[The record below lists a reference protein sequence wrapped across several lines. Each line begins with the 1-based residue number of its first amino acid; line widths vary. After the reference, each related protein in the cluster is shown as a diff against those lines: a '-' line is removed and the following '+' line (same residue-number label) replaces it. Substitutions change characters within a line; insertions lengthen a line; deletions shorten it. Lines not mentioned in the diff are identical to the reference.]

1 MKQQEI
7 SERKHGNNLEIEIHI
22 ISSFT
27 AIDSTISNFQPSTLN
42 LQQSTFNL
50 NLYQPNFLTYVIGK
64 AIAGF

>member
-1 MKQQEI
+1 MKQQGI

-27 AIDSTISNFQPSTLN
+27 AIDSTISNFQPST
-42 LQQSTFNL
+42 FNL